1 MKRRWSPE
9 DLKAVWLL
17 FPDELALLRNKT
29 GATRLG
35 FALLLKFFQ
44 EEGRFPNSPGEV
56 PREGV
61 RYVAFHL
68 NVPEEAW
75 QEYRW
80 DGRAIKY
87 HRAEIRDWCGF
98 REATRED
105 LERLKC
111 WLVEDVIPQEH
122 RPDRLWDA
130 FCQHCRD
137 LHIEPPALEQAQ
149 RLIQSALQEHEAR
162 FCEGIFGSMNRE
174 TVARLDALLVLP
186 ELTDEGDGEETDRT
200 PWNTLKAEPGKAG
213 VASVLEAATRLRL
226 VRAVGLP
233 SDLFKGVPPKLL
245 ERYARRA
252 AVEEPHELRR
262 HNAPLKAAL
271 LATYLH
277 RRSEDLTDHLVDL
290 LIETFHKMGKRAEK
304 RVGEEQ
310 AGIVQL
316 ARGKNLVIR
325 KVAKAVVGN
334 QDGRVK
340 EVILPVAALKWW
352 ESVLEEAEWQVE
364 GFQGNVRTAT
374 QRSFKAHYRRIL
386 PELLGTLEFQ
396 CANPKSHPVM
406 RALEVVKAHLDSKN
420 RVYPKIVKAPLEGVV
435 RPTWMPLVV
444 EEEGDPPTIC
454 REAYEVCTIKA
465 LREQLRCREIWVV
478 GSRRY
483 RNPEEDL
490 PQDFE
495 ERKAAYYEEL
505 GIPLDPKA
513 YTASIKAEMIQAL
526 KTLDE
531 GMPSN
536 PKVKILT
543 KRKGWIELSPFE
555 ALPDPIN
562 LALLK
567 QEIGRRWPMTGL
579 LDVLKEVDHL
589 QHFTRFFRSPTP
601 RERMDPDTLRR
612 RLLLSL
618 YGIGTNAG
626 FTRITSGG
634 SGEGFRELLYVR
646 RRYISAE
653 AMRQAIAEVV
663 NATLAVRLPHIW
675 GEATTACASDSKQF
689 GAWDQNLLTEWH
701 MRYGGRGVMVYWH
714 VGAKAVCV
722 YSQFKRVSSSEAA
735 SMIEG
740 VLRHCTEMEVNR
752 QYVDSHGQSV
762 VAFAFCRL
770 LGFELMPRF
779 KAIHAQKLCRPE
791 AGQTYPNLEPV
802 MTSRAIDWEAI
813 EQQLDTLVKH
823 TVALKRGTADA
834 ESLLRRFTRT
844 NVQHPAYKAF
854 TELGKAIRTIFLCRY
869 LASEELRRE
878 VNEGLNVVENWNG
891 TNDFILFGKKGEL
904 ATNRKDDQEMSVLC
918 LHLLQSSLVYINT
931 LMIQE
936 VLEDPEL
943 LGRMTPRDLAALSP
957 LLTAHVTPYGRFD
970 LDLETR
976 LPIKAAIQDGAFAT

>member
-1 MKRRWSPE
+1 M
-9 DLKAVWLL
+9 
-17 FPDELALLRNKT
+17 
-29 GATRLG
+29 
-35 FALLLKFFQ
+35 
-44 EEGRFPNSPGEV
+44 
-56 PREGV
+56 
-61 RYVAFHL
+61 
-68 NVPEEAW
+68 
-75 QEYRW
+75 
-80 DGRAIKY
+80 
-87 HRAEIRDWCGF
+87 
-98 REATRED
+98 
-105 LERLKC
+105 
-111 WLVEDVIPQEH
+111 
-122 RPDRLWDA
+122 
-130 FCQHCRD
+130 
-137 LHIEPPALEQAQ
+137 EQAQ
-149 RLIQSALQEHEAR
+149 RLIQSALQEHETR
-162 FCEGIFGSMNRE
+162 FCEEIFGAMSRE
-174 TVARLDALLVLP
+174 NVDRLEALLTPP
-186 ELTDEGDGEETDRT
+186 EMADEKDEEETGCT
-200 PWNTLKAEPGKAG
+200 PWNTIKSEPGKAG
-213 VASVLEAATRLRL
+213 VASVLEAGARLRL
-226 VRAVGLP
+226 VRDVGLP
-233 SDLFKGVPPKLL
+233 NNLYKGVPPKLL

-262 HNAPLKAAL
+262 HGAPLKVTL
-271 LATYLH
+271 LSAYLH
-277 RRSEDLTDHLVDL
+277 RRSENLTDHLVDL
-290 LIETFHKMGKRAEK
+290 LIETFHKMAKRAEK
-304 RVGEEQ
+304 KVEAELVGT
-310 AGIVQL
+310 AQL
-316 ARGKNLVIR
+316 VRGKTQVIR
-325 KVAKAVVGN
+325 RVARAVVDGT
-334 QDGRVK
+334 DGRVQD
-340 EVILPVAALKWW
+340 VILPVAGLRWW
-352 ESVLEEAEWQVE
+352 ESVLEEAEWEGE
-364 GFQGNVRTAT
+364 GFRTNVRNTMHRA
-374 QRSFKAHYRRIL
+374 FKAHYRRIL
-386 PELLGTLEFQ
+386 PELLRTLEFQ
-396 CANPKSHPVM
+396 CANPKTHPVM

-420 RVYPKIVKAPLEGVV
+420 RVYPKTVKAPMEGVV
-435 RPTWMPLVV
+435 RQTWMPLVV
-444 EEEGDPPTIC
+444 EEEGDPPVIC

-495 ERKAAYYEEL
+495 DRKPVYYEEL

-513 YTASIKAEMIQAL
+513 YTASIKAEMVQAL

-543 KRKGWIELSPFE
+543 KHKGWIGLSPFE
-555 ALPDPIN
+555 ALPDPEN
-562 LALLK
+562 LAIIK
-567 QEIGRRWPMTGL
+567 QEIGRRWPMTSL

-634 SGEGFRELLYVR
+634 SGEGLRELLYVR
-646 RRYISAE
+646 RRYVSAE
-653 AMRQAIAEVV
+653 TMRQAIAEVV
-663 NATLAVRLPHIW
+663 NATLAARLPHIW
-675 GEATTACASDSKQF
+675 GEATAACASDSKQF

-735 SMIEG
+735 AMIEG

-779 KAIHAQKLCRPE
+779 KAIHSQKLCRPE

-802 MTSRAIDWEAI
+802 MTLRAIDWEAI

-823 TVALKRGTADA
+823 TVALKLGTADA

-891 TNDFILFGKKGEL
+891 ANDFIHFGNKGEL

-936 VLEDPEL
+936 VLEDPGL
-943 LGRMTPRDLAALSP
+943 LERMTPRDLAALSP

-970 LDLETR
+970 LDMEKR
-976 LPIKAAIQDGAFAT
+976 LPIKAASQSAAFTT